1 MKGVAE
7 KRREGIWAAENLWV
21 VLVCCTV
28 YCGADLLKC
37 KFCVCTEGGFIYLLG
52 TNVCYCH
59 SKEKNDILFKI
70 HSVFGVIETST
81 EDSRREREKARPTQW
96 LPKVLLLVC
105 MCFSPTGEL
114 LGYRVTFS
122 EAPLFWKDLCFS
134 QAGQVADGHRSWPS
148 PTFYP
153 GHREGLF
160 PVFPALLPGLP
171 IKIQAGLAD

>member
-7 KRREGIWAAENLWV
+7 KRREGIWAAEKLWV
-21 VLVCCTV
+21 VLVRCTV
-28 YCGADLLKC
+28 YCGAGLLNC
-37 KFCVCTEGGFIYLLG
+37 KFCMWTEGGFIWGQMYAIA
-52 TNVCYCH
+52 TAR
-59 SKEKNDILFKI
+59 KKNDILFKI
-70 HSVFGVIETST
+70 HSVFGVIETLT

-96 LPKVLLLVC
+96 LRRVLLLVC